1 MTDTARTTAACLAAP
16 APQSRTP
23 ATAATAAPSRQW
35 GSQQPQEL
43 NPRFRGHQR
52 AQDAQLDYKNDGR
65 TMTQFRKVVDLFHK
79 ALHFGASVPAVYRTN
94 THWCINNCCFRSK
107 TDAGPQTC

>member
-1 MTDTARTTAACLAAP
+1 MTDTAKTTAACLAAP
-16 APQSRTP
+16 APQSRRQPRRQTGSG
-23 ATAATAAPSRQW
+23 AVSSRRSSPR
-35 GSQQPQEL
+35 GSV
-43 NPRFRGHQR
+43 GTSG

-65 TMTQFRKVVDLFHK
+65 TVTQFRKVVDLFHK